1 MSARPLVA
9 ALAALRY
16 NRVIANCLQ
25 RDLKAMEGKGLVKV
39 EGATHQVLYRWLSP
53 ERVCDIFAT

>member
-53 ERVCDIFAT
+53 E